1 MKNNINKEK
10 WIDEVFNSTQGLK
23 RAQPGADLYEKIAA
37 KLSHPQPV
45 SLPFPV
51 KRWIAAAVLLLAVNM
66 GSVIYFNGQEKKTVP
81 VNTGNP
87 LASEIQT
94 ETTYN
99 Y

>member
-1 MKNNINKEK
+1 MENNINKEK
-10 WIDEVFNSTQGLK
+10 WIDEVFNSTQGMN
-23 RAQPGADLYEKIAA
+23 RAQPGADLYEKITD
-37 KLSHPQPV
+37 KLSRPHPV

-51 KRWIAAAVLLLAVNM
+51 KRWIAAAVLLLALNVS
-66 GSVIYFNGQEKKTVP
+66 SVIYFNSQEKKTAS
-81 VNTGNP
+81 VNTSSP